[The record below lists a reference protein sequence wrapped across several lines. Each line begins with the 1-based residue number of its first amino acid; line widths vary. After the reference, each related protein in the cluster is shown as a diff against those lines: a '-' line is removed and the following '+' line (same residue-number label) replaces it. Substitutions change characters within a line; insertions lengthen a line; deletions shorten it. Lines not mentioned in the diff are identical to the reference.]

1 MEKGKLKWYDDVKGF
16 GFIETQGGKDIFVHR
31 SGLSDSHADLQPDQA
46 VQFDVKEGEKG
57 KFAVN
62 VTAV

>member
-31 SGLSDSHADLQPDQA
+31 SGLADSHADLQPDQA